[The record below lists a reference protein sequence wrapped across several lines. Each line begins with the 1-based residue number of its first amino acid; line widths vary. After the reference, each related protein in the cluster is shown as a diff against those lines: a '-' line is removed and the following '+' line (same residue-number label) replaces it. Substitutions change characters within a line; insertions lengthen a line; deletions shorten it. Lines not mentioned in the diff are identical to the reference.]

1 MTTVP
6 TISDRIRQIRR
17 SASLSQA
24 DLARQIGVA
33 RSAVAQWEGRNGSRP
48 TTQNMAK
55 LALVASVNFEWLATG
70 RGCRWQ
76 DFEKAAAELD
86 RFAQDE
92 LEERLLAGFRR
103 IGDRERGPLVEFLEK
118 VAVRE

>member
-1 MTTVP
+1 VP
-6 TISDRIRQIRR
+6 TLSDRIRQVRR

-55 LALVASVNFEWLATG
+55 IALVTSVNFEWLATG
-70 RGCRWQ
+70 RGGRWQ
-76 DFEKAAAELD
+76 DFEAAPASNLD

-92 LEERLLAGFRR
+92 LEERLLVGFRR
-103 IGDRERGPLVEFLEK
+103 IGDRERRPLVEFIEK

>member
-1 MTTVP
+1 MP
-6 TISDRIRQIRR
+6 TLSDRIRQIRR
-17 SASLSQA
+17 SSSLSQA

-48 TTQNMAK
+48 TTENMAK
-55 LALVASVNFEWLATG
+55 IALVTSVNFEWLATG
-70 RGCRWQ
+70 RGGRWQ
-76 DFEKAAAELD
+76 VLETPASNVD

-103 IGDRERGPLVEFLEK
+103 IGDRERRPLVEFIEK
-118 VAVRE
+118 VAVRD